1 VTFGLACRRLIGRA
15 RAELAT
21 RGIEVHRT
29 RAGVRR
35 TLPAVLIHYR
45 RLGLAPATIID
56 VGVGPG
62 TPQLYEAFPGVGLVL
77 VEPLEEWRGHLEQVQ
92 RERPTDLVMA
102 AAGSHAGSIE
112 IAVHRV
118 PACSSMLG
126 ARRGDD
132 DEPGR
137 RLVPMVRLDDVA
149 RERRLPGPF
158 VVKVDVEGGEL
169 EVLAGAL
176 DVLRETELVL
186 LEVSLFELVA
196 GAPQFHDVVSWM
208 LGHGFVVADFYN
220 GHNRPLDGA
229 LAQLDVAFV
238 RLDGRF
244 RREHAYATPAQA
256 DSLYR
261 SWGF

>member
-1 VTFGLACRRLIGRA
+1 LAHHC
-15 RAELAT
+15 
-21 RGIEVHRT
+21 
-29 RAGVRR
+29 
-35 TLPAVLIHYR
+35 
-45 RLGLAPATIID
+45 RLGLTPATIID

-62 TPQLYEAFPGVGLVL
+62 TPELYYAFPDAKLVL
-77 VEPLEEWRGHLEQVQ
+77 VEPLEEWRGHLEQLQ
-92 RERPTDLVMA
+92 RERLTEVVTA
-102 AAGSHAGSIE
+102 AAGSNAGSVE
-112 IAVHRV
+112 IVVHRV

-126 ARRGDD
+126 TRRGDGA
-132 DEPGR
+132 EPVR
-137 RLVPMVRLDDVA
+137 RAVPMVRLDDLA
-149 RERRLPGPF
+149 QERGLAGPF
-158 VVKVDVEGGEL
+158 VIKVDVEGAEL

-176 DVLRETELVL
+176 NVLQESELVL

-208 LGHGFVVADFYN
+208 HDHGFVVADFYN

-238 RLDGRF
+238 QLDGRF

-256 DSLYR
+256 DAIYR